1 MLRNAIWGQ
10 VEFNMSIISTGRE
23 TSRMEQSASKSGVMG
38 RVRQYVSRTRA
49 ERQLRMLDDRM
60 LADVG
65 VNRMDISR
73 CVWGD

>member
-1 MLRNAIWGQ
+1 M
-10 VEFNMSIISTGRE
+10 EFRMSIISAGRE
-23 TSRMEQSASKSGVMG
+23 TSRTEQPVSSGVMG

-73 CVWGD
+73 RVWGD